1 MCDDFTDDA
10 RLDFEQDRYDKDL
23 PKGKQAAHN
32 SEVRKRIDDLLA
44 QKRLKALLDDI
55 DNWDL

>member
-1 MCDDFTDDA
+1 MSNDCTDDA
-10 RLDFEQDRYDKDL
+10 SLNLKQDSYDKDL
-23 PKGKQAAHN
+23 PKGKQATHN

-55 DNWDL
+55 DNWDI